1 MAMLA
6 RATWA
11 SLLFLLIARAA
22 SADDE
27 CVGGSCPVPSHF
39 ASAAPPEAP
48 EFDVHEL
55 SDDGAWSKVDAGADA
70 EEEEEGEL
78 DLGTETETMSMEDF
92 KKMTAKSA
100 AVAEQEPAADA
111 GESASDA
118 AAPAAAADA
127 GESYGGSA
135 TTAAAPE
142 AGAEEG
148 AAKSK
153 QAQSKQAQSKL
164 AQSKVGR
171 ITEDQAGA
179 QAAAVEEAPQAA
191 AVEEVPFDLLT
202 EISLMRVMAQMGAT
216 AQMMEILVNVTFAL
230 GDTDRDGQLSP
241 AEGGAF
247 AKAHLHE
254 TSPLAVVLG
263 LSGGHLPLADEA
275 ATARAIESIRA
286 KCDTDANGQLDRKE
300 AAACA
305 EWVYGLLVDANEKRL
320 EHALKQQQAQQ
331 QAGGGAKAATAA
343 KAAVAGAGAAR
354 AAAGGGAGAPAAKQQ
369 QQQQQQQ
376 QASSLNDWFQSMAA
390 GGAGGAGG
398 SPGAAARRKPSPIQA
413 AIDRRLQ
420 MVQRVL
426 LEHWRNPNMNTL
438 MGGLGLAALVLRELL
453 AIDLFELR
461 RKLRGLVG
469 SNVDEFNSRLMHVGL
484 LSIIVAAVAK
494 ID

>member
-142 AGAEEG
+142 TGAEEG

-153 QAQSKQAQSKL
+153 LAQSKL
-164 AQSKVGR
+164 AQSKLAQS
-171 ITEDQAGA
+171 TEEPAGA
-179 QAAAVEEAPQAA
+179 LAAVDEA
-191 AVEEVPFDLLT
+191 PFDLLT

-216 AQMMEILVNVTFAL
+216 TQMMEILVNATFAL
-230 GDTDRDGQLSP
+230 GDTDKDGQLSP

-247 AKAHLHE
+247 AKAHLQE

-286 KCDTDANGQLDRKE
+286 KCDTDANGLVDRTE
-300 AAACA
+300 AVACA

-320 EHALKQQQAQQ
+320 QHALKQQQAQQ
-331 QAGGGAKAATAA
+331 QAGGGAKAAG
-343 KAAVAGAGAAR
+343 AGAGAAKS
-354 AAAGGGAGAPAAKQQ
+354 AAGGGAGGAAPAAK

-398 SPGAAARRKPSPIQA
+398 GAGAAARRKPSPIQA

-469 SNVDEFNSRLMHVGL
+469 SNVDEFNTRLMHVGI

>member
-1 MAMLA
+1 MTA
-6 RATWA
+6 RATA
-11 SLLFLLIARAA
+11 SFLFLLIARAA

-27 CVGGSCPVPSHF
+27 CAGGSCPVPSHF

-55 SDDGAWSKVDAGADA
+55 SDDGAWSKVATEHSVNAGADA
-70 EEEEEGEL
+70 EEEEEEGEL

-92 KKMTAKSA
+92 KKMATKSA
-100 AVAEQEPAADA
+100 AAAEKEPSADA
-111 GESASDA
+111 GKSASGA
-118 AAPAAAADA
+118 AAPAPAAAADA

-135 TTAAAPE
+135 TTAAAPGT
-142 AGAEEG
+142 GAEEG

-153 QAQSKQAQSKL
+153 LAQSKL
-164 AQSKVGR
+164 AQSKVGPS
-171 ITEDQAGA
+171 TEEPAGA
-179 QAAAVEEAPQAA
+179 LAAVDEA
-191 AVEEVPFDLLT
+191 PFDLLT

-216 AQMMEILVNVTFAL
+216 TQMMEILVNATFAL

-247 AKAHLHE
+247 AKAHLQE

-286 KCDTDANGQLDRKE
+286 KCDTDANGLVDRTE
-300 AAACA
+300 AVACA

-320 EHALKQQQAQQ
+320 QHALKQQQAQQ
-331 QAGGGAKAATAA
+331 QAGGGAKAAG
-343 KAAVAGAGAAR
+343 AGAGAAK
-354 AAAGGGAGAPAAKQQ
+354 AAAGGGAGGAAPAAK

-398 SPGAAARRKPSPIQA
+398 GAGAAARRKPSPIQA

-469 SNVDEFNSRLMHVGL
+469 SNVDEFNTRLMHVGL
-484 LSIIVAAVAK
+484 LSILVAAVAK

>member
-153 QAQSKQAQSKL
+153 QAQSKL

-171 ITEDQAGA
+171 ITEDQDGA

-320 EHALKQQQAQQ
+320 EHALKQQQA
-331 QAGGGAKAATAA
+331 
-343 KAAVAGAGAAR
+343 
-354 AAAGGGAGAPAAKQQ
+354 
-369 QQQQQQQ
+369 
-376 QASSLNDWFQSMAA
+376 SSLNDWFQSMAA

-469 SNVDEFNSRLMHVGL
+469 SNVDEFNTRLMHVGL